1 MSNEALTLSLWLKL
15 APGKLE
21 LWFVLWSFFLLRLLC
36 ISINLPYSLAWN
48 NFVMP
53 GMGAPSCY
61 LEMLDK
67 LQICICRIVDSLL
80 AASFESL
87 AHCWNVARLSLF
99 CRYYFG
105 KCLSEL
111 FQLVPFPYSW
121 GRFTHSATFPEIS
134 WGYRLYLKSLVL
146 VSQEAP
152 SLRDWGWRDQNVL
165 YLILLH
171 RWKRHLSI
179 PRHFKLKQTFVF
191 YACNFFW
198 LPEFG
203 CWYCICGIKISQDM
217 LLLLFW

>member
-1 MSNEALTLSLWLKL
+1 
-15 APGKLE
+15 
-21 LWFVLWSFFLLRLLC
+21 
-36 ISINLPYSLAWN
+36 
-48 NFVMP
+48 MP
-53 GMGAPSCY
+53 RMGDPSCY

-67 LQICICRIVDSLL
+67 LQICICRTVDSLL

-87 AHCWNVARLSLF
+87 AHCRNVARLSLF

-179 PRHFKLKQTFVF
+179 PRHFKLKHS
-191 YACNFFW
+191 FF
-198 LPEFG
+198 L
-203 CWYCICGIKISQDM
+203 C
-217 LLLLFW
+217 L